1 MLDCFLCFQFFA
13 PPLPLPPNL
22 HSFLFLVFV
31 NWWSSPS
38 PRTILGMPVK
48 NLEMYSFQEL
58 SAMIY
63 RDTIQQKHQDRAR
76 LEREMI
82 ENKETEEIAKK
93 EHLRLKSLEGS
104 TASGVN
110 TVTEIILEHLLAVL

>member
-1 MLDCFLCFQFFA
+1 
-13 PPLPLPPNL
+13 
-22 HSFLFLVFV
+22 
-31 NWWSSPS
+31 
-38 PRTILGMPVK
+38 MPVK

-63 RDTIQQKHQDRAR
+63 RDAIQQKHQDRAR